1 MKMRVWPG
9 RPYPLGATWNGSG
22 VNFALYSENATKV
35 ELCLFD
41 SPDADK
47 ESCRI
52 PLPES
57 TDLVWHCYLPDTLPD
72 QVYGYRVYGPYEPA
86 KGTSLQSATRFCSIL
101 TRRALRGRRS
111 GRMTSGATSW
121 AIRRPIYRSTSATA
135 PLVHRW
141 RRSLTRPSPGAT
153 IGRRRPPGT
162 RPSSTRCTS
171 KASPSCIPRC
181 PRSSAAPMR
190 DWVPKR
196 SSVTSATWES
206 PPSSCCPSKTTW
218 TTAIWSI
225 GD

>member
-57 TDLVWHCYLPDTLPD
+57 TDLVWHCYLPDMLPD
-72 QVYGYRVYGPYEPA
+72 QVYGYRVYGPYEPGKGHRFNPNKILLDPYA
-86 KGTSLQSATRFCSIL
+86 KGIA
-101 TRRALRGRRS
+101 GRRS
-111 GRMTSGATSW
+111 GRITSGVTSW
-121 AIRRPIYRSTSATA
+121 AMSRPIYRSMSATA

-153 IGRRRPPGT
+153 IGRPRPPGT

-190 DWVPKR
+190 DWVPRR

-218 TTAIWSI
+218 TTGISSI